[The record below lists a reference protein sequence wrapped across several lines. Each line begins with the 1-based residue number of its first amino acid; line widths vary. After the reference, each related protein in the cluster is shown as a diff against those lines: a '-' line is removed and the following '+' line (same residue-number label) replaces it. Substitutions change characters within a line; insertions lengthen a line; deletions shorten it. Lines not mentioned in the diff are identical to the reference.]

1 MIFAEHPEVKKQLWG
16 GELWS
21 DGYFVATVGKN
32 TNEDV
37 IAQYVKEQGKQDCGE
52 YHQLSIFNRNP

>member
-1 MIFAEHPEVKKQLWG
+1 PEVKKQLWG

-37 IAQYVKEQGKQDCGE
+37 IAQYVKEQGKQDYGE
-52 YHQLSIFNRNP
+52 SQQLSIFNRNP